1 MIHVEI
7 ASIVI
12 KQHELTRMK
21 KQTERE
27 TQLKRMLKVKNVK
40 VGKIWRNKNNGKTS
54 KRSIRQG
61 TK

>member
-7 ASIVI
+7 ASRVI

-54 KRSIRQG
+54 KSSIRQG

>member
-1 MIHVEI
+1 MET
-7 ASIVI
+7 ASLLT

-54 KRSIRQG
+54 KSSIRQRA
-61 TK
+61 K

>member
-1 MIHVEI
+1 MCFYL
-7 ASIVI
+7 

-40 VGKIWRNKNNGKTS
+40 VGKVWRNKNNGKTS
-54 KRSIRQG
+54 KSSIRQG